1 MKARARSVQ
10 IASATAVIV
19 ALFVLFWGSPLVAQQ
34 SDNQPTLSPQEKNG
48 QMFFFQRCSLCHL
61 PPLVGPTE
69 GARLPFGPLLYGFL
83 DNARN
88 ETRVRQVI
96 RLGGAQMPGF
106 QYALLPGEIEDVVA
120 YLKSSMMKTP
130 PEWFAQARAR
140 GPGAGRGGRGP
151 ID

>member
-1 MKARARSVQ
+1 MKARARLVQ

-19 ALFVLFWGSPLVAQQ
+19 ALFLLCPGGPLIAQV
-34 SDNQPTLSPQEKNG
+34 SDRDSALSPQEQHG
-48 QMFFFQRCSLCHL
+48 EMLFFQRCSLCHL
-61 PPLVGPTE
+61 PPLVGPAD
-69 GARLPFGPLLYGFL
+69 GARLPFGPLLYGYM

-106 QYALLPGEIEDVVA
+106 QYALEPAEIEAVVA
-120 YLKSSMMKTP
+120 YLKSSEMRTP
-130 PEWFAQARAR
+130 PEWFVQAQAR
-140 GPGAGRGGRGP
+140 GPGMGRRP